1 MTSNVHCTNNVPGT
15 RILLWHLILVM
26 LMSLFLHNFNF
37 VLFIIIWIDFGVEQ
51 KYTKCYGPCNQGA
64 AGAAECDGFCR
75 AKNIQSKGTCSSG
88 FCCCVWQIKN

>member
-1 MTSNVHCTNNVPGT
+1 MSLFQNILISFVFTIFFVTSNVHGTNNVP
-15 RILLWHLILVM
+15 
-26 LMSLFLHNFNF
+26 
-37 VLFIIIWIDFGVEQ
+37 DFGVEQ
-51 KYTKCYGPCNQGA
+51 KITKCYGPCNQGA